1 MAKAK
6 GLYAKIAHEPIFHKT
21 SIGRNPS
28 LCKMNK
34 HKRRQ
39 FKKYHGQG
47 RQGVDNNPFISYIY
61 RMKGKIMKK
70 TKTDSV
76 REFQKQAVDQRV
88 CLFYVA
94 DRVKGILEDSKTEEQ
109 LRDNLEEFKDE
120 CVHNI
125 GTNAL
130 IERYEY

>member
-1 MAKAK
+1 
-6 GLYAKIAHEPIFHKT
+6 
-21 SIGRNPS
+21 
-28 LCKMNK
+28 
-34 HKRRQ
+34 
-39 FKKYHGQG
+39 
-47 RQGVDNNPFISYIY
+47 
-61 RMKGKIMKK
+61 MKGENMKK
-70 TKTDSV
+70 KETDPV

-94 DRVKGILEDSKTEEQ
+94 DRLKGISECKTDTK
-109 LRDNLEEFKDE
+109 LRDQLEEFKDE

>member
-1 MAKAK
+1 MAKK
-6 GLYAKIAHEPIFHKT
+6 LKKI
-21 SIGRNPS
+21 
-28 LCKMNK
+28 
-34 HKRRQ
+34 
-39 FKKYHGQG
+39 
-47 RQGVDNNPFISYIY
+47 
-61 RMKGKIMKK
+61 
-70 TKTDSV
+70 KTDPV
-76 REFQKQAVDQRV
+76 KDFQKQCVDQRV

-109 LRDNLEEFKDE
+109 FKDNLEEFKNE

>member
-1 MAKAK
+1 
-6 GLYAKIAHEPIFHKT
+6 
-21 SIGRNPS
+21 
-28 LCKMNK
+28 
-34 HKRRQ
+34 
-39 FKKYHGQG
+39 
-47 RQGVDNNPFISYIY
+47 
-61 RMKGKIMKK
+61 MKGEKMKK
-70 TKTDSV
+70 KETDPV

-94 DRVKGILEDSKTEEQ
+94 DRVKGILECKNIDK
-109 LRDNLEEFKDE
+109 LRDQLEEFKDE